1 MNWGQWTRCRKDEEF
16 IASAMN
22 EDRQDKEK
30 KEEKE
35 RERKQR
41 NDNYIPG
48 VSGHGAGRMK
58 RVILPRPWSQVWW
71 VVCDM
76 R

>member
-30 KEEKE
+30 KEKKRGKETEK
-35 RERKQR
+35 
-41 NDNYIPG
+41 
-48 VSGHGAGRMK
+48 
-58 RVILPRPWSQVWW
+58 
-71 VVCDM
+71 
-76 R
+76 